1 MLANLK
7 PEMYT
12 NKTHIF
18 SLDKLALNAR
28 KTTVFHQ
35 IMESLSEQ
43 IQDHNLFEE
52 ILWNQYEFTNEVTA
66 TNVLHSTFGYREY
79 HFSFIGG
86 DETDAERTHQN
97 ETIVNDNFGGH
108 SSNTES
114 NSQHTRSEVVHI
126 LDSFSETPENHII
139 CLGRCCFYSDL
150 TNVNTKTV
158 FEFLKQTTS
167 PNEEEI

>member
-1 MLANLK
+1 
-7 PEMYT
+7 MYT
-12 NKTHIF
+12 NKTYIF

>member
-1 MLANLK
+1 
-7 PEMYT
+7 MYT

-52 ILWNQYEFTNEVTA
+52 ILWNQCECTNEVTA

-97 ETIVNDNFGGH
+97 ETIVNDSLEEH
-108 SSNTES
+108 SSNTE
-114 NSQHTRSEVVHI
+114 
-126 LDSFSETPENHII
+126 
-139 CLGRCCFYSDL
+139 
-150 TNVNTKTV
+150 
-158 FEFLKQTTS
+158 
-167 PNEEEI
+167 